1 MTDLR
6 PIEMVCLRVD
16 TILVISESSL
26 ATNSDVSLLSKKFY
40 SQNKNKGVNKML
52 APHGRGWKVGNGSFS
67 LIQADCGKEDK
78 RKKRRIRREQGKER
92 QGRWKKKE
100 RKEQEG
106 KRRRRGLE
114 GRRKRR
120 RKGKGVKEK
129 GSRERRKGVR
139 KKRRNKGR
147 GRSNK
152 GVERE
157 KAEGEKGQ

>member
-106 KRRRRGLE
+106 KEE
-114 GRRKRR
+114 GKR
-120 RKGKGVKEK
+120 
-129 GSRERRKGVR
+129 S
-139 KKRRNKGR
+139 
-147 GRSNK
+147 
-152 GVERE
+152 
-157 KAEGEKGQ
+157 EGEGKQGEKERSEKEEEE